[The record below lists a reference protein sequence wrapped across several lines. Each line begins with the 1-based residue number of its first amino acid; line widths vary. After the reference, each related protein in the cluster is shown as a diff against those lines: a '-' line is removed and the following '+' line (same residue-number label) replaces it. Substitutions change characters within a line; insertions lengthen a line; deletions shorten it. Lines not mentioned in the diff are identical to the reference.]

1 MKTWT
6 TVDRSKWKQPE
17 LGEGEPDKAQWID
30 EATGLDCLIVRNG
43 SGSLCGYVGVPES
56 HRLFE
61 VDYDDAK
68 RKDDD
73 YIECHGGL
81 TFSDR
86 CQQTDKPEERV
97 CYVGEVANKTVWW
110 FGFDCAHSGD
120 ICPLFDMYML
130 HEDFATYKTFKYVQ
144 KEVTS
149 LAAELAA

>member
-17 LGEGEPDKAQWID
+17 LGKDEPDKAQWID
-30 EATGLDCLIVRNG
+30 EDTGLDCLIVRN
-43 SGSLCGYVGVPES
+43 SGGALCGYVGVPES

-68 RKDDD
+68 TKDDD

-81 TFSDR
+81 TFAGPCSPQEDPAKGI
-86 CQQTDKPEERV
+86 CHTGDI
-97 CYVGEVANKTVWW
+97 ANKTVWW
-110 FGFDCAHSGD
+110 FGFDCGHCDD
-120 ICPLFDMYML
+120 IHPAYEWVTEYD
-130 HEDFATYKTFKYVQ
+130 ASYKTFNYV
-144 KEVTS
+144 KNEVMS